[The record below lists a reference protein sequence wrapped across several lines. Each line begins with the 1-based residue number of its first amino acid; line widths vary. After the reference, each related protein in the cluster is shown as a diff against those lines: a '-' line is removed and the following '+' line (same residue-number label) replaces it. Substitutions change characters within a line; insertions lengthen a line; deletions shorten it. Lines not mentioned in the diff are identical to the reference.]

1 FGLGG
6 RVVSIGLAGPAE
18 RVANGVKQ
26 AVAKTIRRTAA
37 YTGMSLSPLMRD
49 TISATPVTTVSAASF
64 ETVPVAP
71 DAIVSS
77 FGVNLATQ
85 TAYGSD
91 TDPNTSGIQLPTQ
104 LGGTSVEIN
113 GRRAGLL
120 FVSAGQINLVIPS
133 ATEYGMAN
141 VVVRS
146 SDGTV
151 SNGTVQVV

>member
-1 FGLGG
+1 L
-6 RVVSIGLAGPAE
+6 V
-18 RVANGVKQ
+18 
-26 AVAKTIRRTAA
+26 
-37 YTGMSLSPLMRD
+37 RD
-49 TISATPVTTVSAASF
+49 ISATPVTTVSAASF

-85 TAYGSD
+85 LAIGND
-91 TDPNTSGIQLPTQ
+91 TDPNAPGVQLPTQ
-104 LGGTSVEIN
+104 LGGTSVEVN

-120 FVSAGQINLVIPS
+120 FVSSGQINFILPS
-133 ATEYGMAN
+133 GTEYGTAN

-151 SNGTVQVV
+151 SNGTVQVVQVAPSVFAANGNGRGVASGSGLTRASKWPTNL